1 MLEEEKRAP
10 TRREFSA
17 KVSVLGLAAALFP
30 ALLSTPAHAAK
41 PKKDGRFPAGVT
53 GFTTTNTLD
62 PALLDDIGYHFINW
76 GLRNNLVEVDYKGE
90 AIPELAES
98 WEATSDAPWNN
109 SHFHH
114 ARFDKLLRRP
124 EPSGIKRNGQKC
136 ILNVS
141 KSCVMKPT
149 ALRLQSDGD
158 LPNNS

>member
-114 ARFDKLLRRP
+114 ARFDKLLKEARAERDQK
-124 EPSGIKRNGQKC
+124 KRAEMYFECQQ
-136 ILNVS
+136 IVRDE
-141 KSCVMKPT
+141 
-149 ALRLQSDGD
+149 ADGYKA
-158 LPNNS
+158 SERW